1 MTQPRP
7 DDDSALVL
15 RLMIASDGS
24 VRIRVIAISST
35 TDERVVGNV
44 TSASAAAALV
54 RGWID
59 AATERV
65 SPREP
70 PRGR

>member
-1 MTQPRP
+1 MAQARP

-15 RLMIASDGS
+15 RLMVASDGG
-24 VRIRVIAISST
+24 VRIRVIAVSSVSE
-35 TDERVVGNV
+35 DRVLGNV
-44 TSASAAAALV
+44 TSAAAAAELV
-54 RGWID
+54 RDWID